1 MTQQQK
7 TLEAKNTGLRFPQKH
22 LKALKGIAL
31 IAVLEARGK
40 HPEWNLNEV
49 LSDLVKGFNPELP
62 PQFLLELTQH
72 VIQTWVTLEEKQA
85 AAVAA

>member
-22 LKALKGIAL
+22 LKALKGIAF

-62 PQFLLELTQH
+62 PNSSSNSPS
-72 VIQTWVTLEEKQA
+72 TLSKLG
-85 AAVAA
+85 